1 MNQIIKLHKLDRK
14 SIQRKEKKSLVKV
27 GLVQIN
33 NNYSGQSYLPYSIGL
48 LQSYVQANATN
59 PLRYEFLIPVHLRMR
74 VDEAL
79 SKLEGADIVGFSAY
93 VWNIRLSLEIA
104 RRIKEA
110 NPSTL
115 IVFGGPQVPNNAEI
129 FLRKNSFIDVVIH
142 GEGEIGFLAV
152 LEQLEEQNWIKVPSA
167 SFINIDGNYQSNSAA
182 PRMVD
187 HGEELSPYLKNVFVP
202 LIKANPH
209 EHWLAIWETN
219 RGCPFACT
227 YCDWGSS
234 IQSKV
239 NKFEINRLYKEVS
252 WFAENK
258 IEFVFCADANFGM
271 LERDYDIAACVAE
284 SKRNFGYPR
293 TISVQ
298 NTKNATEKSYKVQKL
313 LADSKLNMSI
323 TLSFQSTDEQ
333 TLKNIKRDNISLKS
347 FKELQRRFT
356 NDKIPTYTDIII
368 GLPGE
373 SYNSY
378 ANGVSSIIEGGQH
391 NRIFFMNLSILPNA
405 EMGDP
410 EYQKRFGLITVENEV
425 VYIRGSI
432 NQIEDEFIEMQE
444 LVIGNNDLP
453 KEDWVRARSFAW
465 ICNLLHFNK
474 LLQIPL
480 IILNKVAL
488 CSYRELIE
496 LFSEPSLP
504 GFPILNEIACFFTA
518 KAIAIQNGD
527 HEFCPSAEWLGV
539 YWPVDEYFFIK
550 LSKEGKV
557 DQFYKEAKKR
567 IEIYLEEKEILIPS
581 NLLNEA
587 FELNHFLLKQ
597 PFIDSNLKIN
607 SSFNIHEFYLGVLNG
622 AEIALEEVNRTYE
635 IDRKTHSWSSW
646 DTWYREVVWYCS
658 KSGEYT
664 YPILNSGIS
673 NDYHKLKLAGHH

>member
-1 MNQIIKLHKLDRK
+1 MTKVINWINKKKNQTKNNN
-14 SIQRKEKKSLVKV
+14 SPVKV

-59 PLRYEFLIPVHLRMR
+59 PLRYEFLIPIHLR
-74 VDEAL
+74 VPVEEAL
-79 SKLEGADIVGFSAY
+79 IKLNGADIVGFSAY

-104 RRIKEA
+104 RRFKEV
-110 NPSTL
+110 NPFAV
-115 IVFGGPQVPNNAEI
+115 IVFGGPQVPNHAES
-129 FLRKNSFIDVVIH
+129 FLRKNSFIDVVVH
-142 GEGEIGFLAV
+142 GEGEVGFLSV
-152 LEQLEEQNWIKVPSA
+152 LEHLEGKTWELVPSA
-167 SFINIDGNYQSNSAA
+167 SFINNDGVYQVNTPA
-182 PRMVD
+182 PRMVY
-187 HGEELSPYLKNVFVP
+187 HGEELSPYLKNVFLP
-202 LIKANPH
+202 LIKANPK

-239 NKFEINRLYKEVS
+239 NKFEMNRLYKEVS

-258 IEFVFCADANFGM
+258 IEFIFCADANFGM
-271 LERDYDIAACVAE
+271 LERDYDIAEYVAE
-284 SKRNFGYPR
+284 SKKKYGYPR

-313 LADSKLNMSI
+313 LADSKLNTSI

-410 EYQKRFGLITVENEV
+410 NYQKKFGLLTVESEV

-453 KEDWVRARSFAW
+453 KQDWVRARSFAW

-474 LLQIPL
+474 LIQIPL
-480 IILNKVAL
+480 IILNKFSL
-488 CSYRELIE
+488 CNYRELFE
-496 LFSEPSLP
+496 LFSEPSSSD
-504 GFPILNEIACFFTA
+504 FPILNEITSFFQS
-518 KAIAIQNGD
+518 KALDIQNGG
-527 HEFCPSAEWLGV
+527 HEFYPAPDWLGV
-539 YWPVDEYFFIK
+539 YWPVDEYLFIK
-550 LSKEGKV
+550 LFKEGKV
-557 DQFYKEAKKR
+557 EKFYNEAKRK
-567 IEIYLEEKEILIPS
+567 IEIYLSEKNITIPTK
-581 NLLNEA
+581 LLNEA
-587 FELNHFLLKQ
+587 FELNYYLLKQ

-607 SSFNIHEFYLGVLNG
+607 TSYNIYEFYLGVLNG
-622 AEIALEEVNRTYE
+622 AEIELKEVNSNYE
-635 IDRKTHSWSSW
+635 IDRKTHTWSNW
-646 DTWYREVVWYCS
+646 DKWYREVVWYCS
-658 KSGEYT
+658 KSGDYI
-664 YPILNSGIS
+664 YPVLNSAEKVGLS
-673 NDYHKLKLAGHH
+673 YQLKLAGHH

>member
-1 MNQIIKLHKLDRK
+1 M
-14 SIQRKEKKSLVKV
+14 
-27 GLVQIN
+27 
-33 NNYSGQSYLPYSIGL
+33 PYSIGL
-48 LQSYVQANATN
+48 LQSYVQANAAN
-59 PLRYEFLIPVHLRMR
+59 PLRYEFLIPVHLRIR

-79 SKLEGADIVGFSAY
+79 TKMEGADIVGFSAY
-93 VWNIRLSLEIA
+93 VWNIRPSLEIA

-152 LEQLEEQNWIKVPSA
+152 LENLEEQNWTKVPSA
-167 SFINIDGNYQSNSAA
+167 SFINCDDVYQSNPAA
-182 PRMVD
+182 PRMID
-187 HGEELSPYLKNVFVP
+187 HGEELSPYLKNVFLP
-202 LIKANPH
+202 LIKSNPH

-284 SKRNFGYPR
+284 SKNNFGYPL

-410 EYQKRFGLITVENEV
+410 EYQKRFGLITVEN
-425 VYIRGSI
+425 
-432 NQIEDEFIEMQE
+432 
-444 LVIGNNDLP
+444 
-453 KEDWVRARSFAW
+453 
-465 ICNLLHFNK
+465 
-474 LLQIPL
+474 
-480 IILNKVAL
+480 
-488 CSYRELIE
+488 
-496 LFSEPSLP
+496 
-504 GFPILNEIACFFTA
+504 
-518 KAIAIQNGD
+518 
-527 HEFCPSAEWLGV
+527 
-539 YWPVDEYFFIK
+539 
-550 LSKEGKV
+550 
-557 DQFYKEAKKR
+557 
-567 IEIYLEEKEILIPS
+567 
-581 NLLNEA
+581 
-587 FELNHFLLKQ
+587 
-597 PFIDSNLKIN
+597 
-607 SSFNIHEFYLGVLNG
+607 
-622 AEIALEEVNRTYE
+622 
-635 IDRKTHSWSSW
+635 
-646 DTWYREVVWYCS
+646 
-658 KSGEYT
+658 
-664 YPILNSGIS
+664 
-673 NDYHKLKLAGHH
+673 